1 MDERWHDPSREAI
14 RALLEEMARGL
25 EPEARVLDAG
35 AGECQYAPI
44 FQGAQY
50 YACDFAR
57 GEPEWDYTKLSVI
70 SDLGSLPFASGVFSL
85 TICISTLE
93 HLSEP
98 PLALRELARTLAS
111 DGRLV
116 VAVPFQ
122 GYREHQAPYDFYRY
136 TQYGLRNLAEGAG
149 LEVEEIRP
157 VGGVF
162 SLMAKLIHYL
172 TGYWFLQPE
181 PGWKRVLK
189 KPLRFAYSVFKRSS
203 FLLLRYLDKRD
214 KRRDYALQY
223 FLICSK
229 RN

>member
-1 MDERWHDPSREAI
+1 MDERWHDPSRDAI
-14 RALLEEMARGL
+14 RALLEEMAQGL
-25 EPEARVLDAG
+25 KPEAKVLDAG

-50 YACDFAR
+50 FACDFAK
-57 GEPEWDYTKLSVI
+57 GEPAWDYTKLSVI
-70 SDLGSLPFASGVFSL
+70 SNLGSLPFASGVFSL
-85 TICISTLE
+85 IVCISTLE

-98 PLALRELARTLAS
+98 AHALKEFARTLTPG
-111 DGRLV
+111 GRLV
-116 VAVPFQ
+116 AAVPFQ

-136 TQYGLRNLAEGAG
+136 TQYGLRHLAERAG
-149 LEVEEIRP
+149 LVVEEIRP

-181 PGWKRVLK
+181 PAWKKALK
-189 KPLRFAYSVFKRSS
+189 KPLRFAYSVFKRSA

-214 KRRDYALQY
+214 KRRDFALEY